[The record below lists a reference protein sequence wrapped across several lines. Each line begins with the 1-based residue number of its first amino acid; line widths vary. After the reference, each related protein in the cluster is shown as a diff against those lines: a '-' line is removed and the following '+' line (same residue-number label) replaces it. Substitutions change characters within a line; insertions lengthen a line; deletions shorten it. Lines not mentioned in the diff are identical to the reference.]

1 MLSKALQNTSKHKVP
16 SGTLAQT
23 LEMQN
28 HALQKR
34 KPQSHCICL
43 HLATS
48 HTFTPP
54 FKVGLVRSEPVVT
67 GVEAAASVL
76 SAFQHSLETIF
87 ALKATESLPS
97 AAQAVGLVLP
107 AMGTERLEA
116 KVVFPQLVNLSN

>member
-28 HALQKR
+28 HAPQKR

-87 ALKATESLPS
+87 ALKATESLPL
-97 AAQAVGLVLP
+97 G
-107 AMGTERLEA
+107 GTGSWFGA
-116 KVVFPQLVNLSN
+116 PSYGH